1 MRSNYLFFYL
11 FDFTLE
17 ESNSSC
23 KLLEPVGSFSSWSE
37 MVNMN
42 SFHTS
47 LYRNYPLPCVPC
59 SSFPTGHK
67 TYLFFLHCFVMY
79 YFCLW
84 LIGKAHTSMLQTLII
99 VSMTSC
105 MYVAFST
112 WHKLTYLIFPAIKWT
127 RFYYYVPCY
136 IWKLKH
142 IELNKLP
149 QITSL
154 LSDRAKI

>member
-1 MRSNYLFFYL
+1 MRSNYLFYL
-11 FDFTLE
+11 FGFTLE
-17 ESNSSC
+17 ESDSSF
-23 KLLEPVGSFSSWSE
+23 KLLEPVGSYSSWSE
-37 MVNMN
+37 IVDMN
-42 SFHTS
+42 SFHTC
-47 LYRNYPLPCVPC
+47 LYQDYPLPCVPWL
-59 SSFPTGHK
+59 SFPTGHK
-67 TYLFFLHCFVMY
+67 SYLFFLHCCVVY

-99 VSMTSC
+99 ISMTSY
-105 MYVAFST
+105 MYVAFGT

-136 IWKLKH
+136 IWILKH

-154 LSDRAKI
+154 VSDRARI